1 MKLAVTAICVFLL
14 AAFSSFG
21 AEPKKFSPGAMP
33 IEDPPGVHN
42 LYLLGTNVYSGSTPE
57 GDAGFEALARFGVK
71 TIISVDGA
79 KPEADR
85 ARKFGLRYVHLPHG
99 YNGIATNIQL
109 QLAKVALELDG
120 PFYVHCHH
128 GQHRGPTAAAIICM
142 TKDSWD
148 TAQAEQWLKAAGTA
162 TNYSGLYE
170 TVRKFKKPT
179 REQVKAFRAELAE
192 VAQVSGLVDSMVQI
206 DNTWENLKAIRAAKY
221 QTPKDHP
228 DLQPSNEAV
237 ILWEHYREA
246 QRLLEAKHHG
256 ADLIQR
262 LKSAEYAAKAAEQ
275 LLRDFAANPTAD
287 LRTRLNASF
296 DAMGK
301 SCASCHKAHRN

>member
-1 MKLAVTAICVFLL
+1 
-14 AAFSSFG
+14 
-21 AEPKKFSPGAMP
+21 
-33 IEDPPGVHN
+33 
-42 LYLLGTNVYSGSTPE
+42 
-57 GDAGFEALARFGVK
+57 
-71 TIISVDGA
+71 
-79 KPEADR
+79 
-85 ARKFGLRYVHLPHG
+85 
-99 YNGIATNIQL
+99 
-109 QLAKVALELDG
+109 
-120 PFYVHCHH
+120 
-128 GQHRGPTAAAIICM
+128 M
-142 TKDSWD
+142 TTDSWD

-206 DNTWENLKAIRAAKY
+206 DYTWENLKAIRAAKY
-221 QTPKDHP
+221 QAPKDHP

-275 LLRDFAANPTAD
+275 LLRDFALMPWEKAAPPA
-287 LRTRLNASF
+287 TRLIAINLPKDPYSSVLHQLTF
-296 DAMGK
+296 TLNFVPK
-301 SCASCHKAHRN
+301 RFL